1 MSAVGAAIRIRAAN
15 AVSSLRVRN
24 YRLYFVGQTVSIGG
38 TFMQTLA
45 IAFLALELTGSG
57 TALGIAAGTRL
68 LPFLLLSPIG
78 GLIADRLDKRRLLYF
93 TQAASALAALA
104 FAACTWAGV
113 MSFPLLLA
121 LSLVLGCFTV
131 VDNPARQSLIADLVP
146 RETLAN
152 AVVLNSVSLNVARV
166 LGSVAGGALVAAV
179 GIPWCFLLNALSFGA
194 VLLSLVLM
202 RADGI
207 ARPPRAPRAKGQ
219 IREGF
224 RYVASTPELRVP
236 LVMIAVTGTLAFE
249 FPTTLPLLATE
260 AFGGDAATY
269 GVMAAVM
276 AAGSI
281 AGGMLVA
288 SRSHPRRPSALAV
301 SAIGWGA
308 VILAAGLAPS
318 LWLELVALAFVGY
331 GSITFNSAAKTTLQL
346 AARPEMR
353 GRVMALWSLGW
364 GGSTVIGGPLVGW
377 VAETFGS
384 RWGLVVGGVPTILI
398 GIAMLPA
405 LRRQGAGLR
414 LGDGPVPD

>member
-276 AAGSI
+276 ATGSI

-405 LRRQGAGLR
+405 LRRQDAGRR